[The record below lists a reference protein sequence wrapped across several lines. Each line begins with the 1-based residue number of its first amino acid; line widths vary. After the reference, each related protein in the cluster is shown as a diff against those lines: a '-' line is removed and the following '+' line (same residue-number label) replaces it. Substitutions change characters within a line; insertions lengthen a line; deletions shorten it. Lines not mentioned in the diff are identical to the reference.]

1 MPDFQKRLGAE
12 AIGVYAADK
21 PDQVVGAGAL
31 TDAARKLLG
40 QAIARFAADNRGQAM
55 EIPGVAGFV
64 GGWTLFHDVLPKV
77 HGAVTSDAVRSAAL
91 TLDIPSGGE
100 INGAGMQFAPPG
112 SPDAGQNRRA
122 AAVVGQ
128 WQAGG
133 VMKVVYP
140 DAYATGRAILP
151 MLP

>member
-1 MPDFQKRLGAE
+1 VQWTATLVLLPLWV
-12 AIGVYAADK
+12 GVAVALRERVVRPLQTISNMLAA
-21 PDQVVGAGAL
+21 L
-31 TDAARKLLG
+31 R
-40 QAIARFAADNRGQAM
+40 

-77 HGAVTSDAVRSAAL
+77 NGAVTSDAVRSAAMAV
-91 TLDIPSGGE
+91 DIPSGGE

-112 SPDAGQNRRA
+112 SPDAGQNLRA

-133 VMKVVYP
+133 VMRVVYP

-151 MLP
+151 MIP